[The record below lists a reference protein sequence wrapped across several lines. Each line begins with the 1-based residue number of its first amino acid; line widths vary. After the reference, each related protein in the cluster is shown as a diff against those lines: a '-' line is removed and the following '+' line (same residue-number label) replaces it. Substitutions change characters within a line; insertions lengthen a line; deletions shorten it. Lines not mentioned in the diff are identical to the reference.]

1 MSATVGYVELTLTFS
16 REEGK
21 WVGLCDELGV
31 STYGKKLEQVEDD
44 LRLLVIE
51 FLNLLEESGERE
63 RLFRERKIQ
72 VTTAEP
78 TIQVVQMPHRSI
90 SETNRQYFRPGVF
103 KLPGGAPVAP
113 V

>member
-63 RLFRERKIQ
+63 RLFRERNIQ

-78 TIQVVQMPHRSI
+78 TIQVVQMPNRDV
-90 SETNRQYFRPGVF
+90 SETNASTSGLASSSSPE
-103 KLPGGAPVAP
+103 GAPVAP